1 MVIIIIARRAPKRI
15 AEHNGDG
22 NVPAPPVLR
31 GTTAGS
37 TQELERKQQLAK
49 FDLQTTKS
57 QAPQGGKEGKA
68 ASAGPAPG
76 SFQALQKR
84 IKEDEWELK
93 KVRADRDEI
102 SALMMRGAANSK
114 PRPSDE
120 MRAEGENMP
129 FVSADSRSQGW
140 SAKARPDL
148 PAGPPKTPGA
158 SVRDEH
164 GCLGS
169 AGWVWCPTAQKCL
182 NRKQGTKCPATSTG
196 TPAVSQEA
204 GVGPDGKPIPA
215 GVNGSPNAVLGGR
228 VLTAGRPLPGQV
240 AVAVAKGVD
249 AGADGAPL
257 TQTLTAPSAP
267 VAGAPGVP
275 GVPVGTPATDMPKM
289 MTIAGAMTV
298 MCGSCTPKDFTE
310 TMQTSLKEAIAT
322 LAHSAPKSV
331 ALDVTA
337 AVGRRRL
344 LVDLG
349 AGVNVKFAVKVKES
363 QEAFEAFKAFE
374 KLGAAGEGQA
384 FLDQLKAK
392 NEEFSVI
399 TGITVAAPIM
409 TESPAPA
416 ASAAQ
421 GRTNAAAAFGTDA
434 VKQVSVD
441 AAAEE
446 AGREAG
452 GIAGEEAG
460 LRAVEE
466 TVGDD
471 WYARKVAGEAARK
484 AGEKAGDKA
493 GTHVKTADNGAE
505 VGADAGAEAGVR
517 AAMRELKSNHTL
529 NPQLRGMDEVLA
541 AMDEPKPGQKEKN
554 GVKQDDVSPEDKKLL
569 ADLEISKKKAVTKV
583 KADAEEGAMV
593 KIETRKLELEAKA
606 EEGTKAELNRKHE
619 EEKAAAVKKARE
631 MMDKAAEDMDTSVMT
646 PAEIMTHRK
655 QKEIER
661 AIKAVGGEAEK
672 DANEQRR
679 RMAKPPLTPLAV
691 DAAAREIAQRVHGA
705 NVTADLPG
713 GETVKG
719 FGDLIIALKDSDKK
733 DAKAKQASAGLMAP
747 QYSNSLSATLA
758 AAKAGTGGAGSAIPL
773 PGAQPLSPAGA
784 QVAVKGLV
792 DKMGPVAAAGAL
804 TDAVKRTMSSA
815 NATSAMSGS
824 GSWSGSGAASSGSGS
839 GEVSDSESSEETA
852 SSDRR

>member
-1 MVIIIIARRAPKRI
+1 MVLQMLFY
-15 AEHNGDG
+15 G
-22 NVPAPPVLR
+22 VP
-31 GTTAGS
+31 
-37 TQELERKQQLAK
+37 
-49 FDLQTTKS
+49 
-57 QAPQGGKEGKA
+57 
-68 ASAGPAPG
+68 
-76 SFQALQKR
+76 
-84 IKEDEWELK
+84 
-93 KVRADRDEI
+93 
-102 SALMMRGAANSK
+102 
-114 PRPSDE
+114 
-120 MRAEGENMP
+120 
-129 FVSADSRSQGW
+129 
-140 SAKARPDL
+140 
-148 PAGPPKTPGA
+148 
-158 SVRDEH
+158 
-164 GCLGS
+164 
-169 AGWVWCPTAQKCL
+169 
-182 NRKQGTKCPATSTG
+182 
-196 TPAVSQEA
+196 
-204 GVGPDGKPIPA
+204 
-215 GVNGSPNAVLGGR
+215 

-249 AGADGAPL
+249 AGANGAPL

-569 ADLEISKKKAVTKV
+569 ADLEIAKKKAVTKV
-583 KADAEEGAMV
+583 KADAEEGAKV

-606 EEGTKAELNRKHE
+606 EEGTKAELKRKHE
-619 EEKAAAVKKARE
+619 EE
-631 MMDKAAEDMDTSVMT
+631 KAAEDMDTSVMT

-713 GETVKG
+713 GGNGEGVWGLDHCAEG
-719 FGDLIIALKDSDKK
+719 F
-733 DAKAKQASAGLMAP
+733 
-747 QYSNSLSATLA
+747 
-758 AAKAGTGGAGSAIPL
+758 
-773 PGAQPLSPAGA
+773 
-784 QVAVKGLV
+784 
-792 DKMGPVAAAGAL
+792 
-804 TDAVKRTMSSA
+804 
-815 NATSAMSGS
+815 
-824 GSWSGSGAASSGSGS
+824 
-839 GEVSDSESSEETA
+839 
-852 SSDRR
+852 